1 MFKMNLS
8 SLKKS
13 RITTIIIC
21 LIIISSISVGFK
33 LSHVDFTNPLINED
47 VYVYVLGA
55 FSIVNG
61 DFSQPDRKTLGWSIF
76 ISPFYLFI
84 DSTDLLDYLNITRIL
99 SIAISTITI
108 IPMYILARRFFDE
121 KYSLVASSLFA
132 FEPHLNY
139 NSVLGLS
146 EPIFI
151 LGVILTSIF
160 ILQKNHNWYFYL
172 SFLLAGIVWWIRFQG
187 LIMVVILS
195 IVFFVIYK
203 PSSKNFFKYLLCIAL
218 FIIIVSPIL
227 IQRYDQFGDPLYFY
241 EVNNNHF
248 MGDSYFDY
256 AVNTK
261 DIEYSASDYI
271 EDNGVISFVERF
283 GLTGLYTMASHLFKM
298 LFPYLIFLLP
308 FGVLFSLRPFAQDKD
323 YMKSIWILLL
333 INLGS
338 LIIVFSVWADM
349 RLIYHV
355 FPFLIIISTI
365 AIQRIVKHGLSTF
378 EFSEKQK
385 NFFLVG
391 IIGVV
396 IILSGTLTLRL
407 DVPDELLDQER
418 IEFSKFITQKLDGRI
433 SAGGDVLRLLT
444 YTQLQDSPHLFKEF
458 KTSTY
463 DFTIGRES
471 NIFASENMLERII
484 LYAKS
489 LDELIEVGKEYDLKY
504 IAINKEQPNTDW
516 YGYLTNIYDEGENHP
531 FLTKVLDTEKIGF
544 KKFKV
549 KVFEINYDKF
559 ILNET

>member
-1 MFKMNLS
+1 MNNSS

-13 RITTIIIC
+13 NIATIVIC
-21 LIIISSISVGFK
+21 LIVISSISIGFK
-33 LSHVDFTNPLINED
+33 LSHVDFSNPIIGED
-47 VYVYVLGA
+47 TYVYVLGA
-55 FSIVNG
+55 FSVING
-61 DFSQPDRKTLGWSIF
+61 DFSQPDRKALGWSIF
-76 ISPFYLFI
+76 MSPFYLLT

-99 SIAISTITI
+99 SIAISTVTI

-121 KYSLVASSLFA
+121 KYSLMASCLFA

-151 LGVILTSIF
+151 LGIVLASIF

-172 SFLLAGIVWWIRFQG
+172 SFLLAGIVWWVRFNG
-187 LIMVVILS
+187 LVMVMILS
-195 IVFFVIYK
+195 IVFFVVYK
-203 PSSKNFFKYLLCIAL
+203 PSSKNFLKYLVCIGL
-218 FIIIVSPIL
+218 FLIIVSPIL
-227 IQRYDQFGDPLYFY
+227 IQRYDQFGDPLYFA
-241 EVNNNHF
+241 VSDNHF
-248 MGDSYFDY
+248 IGDAYSNY

-271 EDNGVISFVERF
+271 QDNGVISFVERF
-283 GLTGLYTMASHLFKM
+283 GLTGLHIMALDMFKM

-308 FGVLFSLRPFAQDKD
+308 FGVLFSIRSFAQDKD
-323 YMKSIWILLL
+323 YIKSIWILLL
-333 INLGS
+333 VNLGS
-338 LIIVFSVWADM
+338 LIIVFSTWGDM

-355 FPFLIIISTI
+355 FPFIIIISTI
-365 AIQRIVKHGLSTF
+365 VIQRVVKHGLSTF
-378 EFSEKQK
+378 QFSEKQK

-391 IIGVV
+391 IISIV
-396 IILSGTLTLRL
+396 IISASILTLRM
-407 DVPDELLDQER
+407 DESDKLLDQER
-418 IEFSKFITQKLDGRI
+418 IEFSKLLTQKFDGKI

-463 DFTIGRES
+463 DFSIGRDS
-471 NIFASENMLERII
+471 NLFASENMLERTL

-504 IAINKEQPNTDW
+504 IAINKEQPKNDW
-516 YGYLTNIYDEGENHP
+516 FGYLTNLYDEGEKYP
-531 FLTKVLDTEKIGF
+531 FLTKVLDTKEIGF

-559 ILNET
+559 ITNET

>member
-1 MFKMNLS
+1 
-8 SLKKS
+8 
-13 RITTIIIC
+13 
-21 LIIISSISVGFK
+21 
-33 LSHVDFTNPLINED
+33 
-47 VYVYVLGA
+47 
-55 FSIVNG
+55 
-61 DFSQPDRKTLGWSIF
+61 
-76 ISPFYLFI
+76 
-84 DSTDLLDYLNITRIL
+84 
-99 SIAISTITI
+99 
-108 IPMYILARRFFDE
+108 
-121 KYSLVASSLFA
+121 
-132 FEPHLNY
+132 
-139 NSVLGLS
+139 
-146 EPIFI
+146 
-151 LGVILTSIF
+151 
-160 ILQKNHNWYFYL
+160 
-172 SFLLAGIVWWIRFQG
+172 
-187 LIMVVILS
+187 
-195 IVFFVIYK
+195 
-203 PSSKNFFKYLLCIAL
+203 
-218 FIIIVSPIL
+218 
-227 IQRYDQFGDPLYFY
+227 
-241 EVNNNHF
+241 
-248 MGDSYFDY
+248 MGDSYVDY

-271 EDNGVISFVERF
+271 QDNGVISFVERF
-283 GLTGLYTMASHLFKM
+283 GLTGLYTMASDLFKM

-378 EFSEKQK
+378 QFSEKQK

-396 IILSGTLTLRL
+396 IILSGTLTLRMGES
-407 DVPDELLDQER
+407 DKLLDQER
-418 IEFSKFITQKLDGRI
+418 IEFSKIITQKLDGRI

-489 LDELIEVGKEYDLKY
+489 LDELIEIGKEYDLKY
-504 IAINKEQPNTDW
+504 IAINKEQSNNDW
-516 YGYLTNIYDEGENHP
+516 YGYLTNLYDEEEDYP
-531 FLTKVLDTEKIGF
+531 FLTKVLDTKEIGF

-559 ILNET
+559 ITNDT